1 MAKRIWIVNYYTG
14 TPETVA
20 NPRYIQF
27 ARRFMDAGY
36 DVVTFNSS
44 LSAKT
49 QEEQTASGQ
58 LFLERNYGDFKFVHV
73 NAPAYKGNGL
83 ARMKSIFS
91 FAWSIKKHC
100 KEFERPDVILH
111 NIHTPFDYPIV
122 WAAKQLN
129 AKYVSE
135 AWDAWP
141 DVFAHLGLV
150 SRSNPVF
157 KLFEC
162 VEKRLYRNADQIV
175 FTFSGGIQR
184 IKDKGWSTET
194 GGKVDM
200 NRVHYINNGVDLD
213 AFDKDREAWPREDAD
228 LHDPKTLKVVY
239 LGSINRANHV
249 HTLIEAAK
257 LLQDLDYYR
266 FFIYGDGA
274 DREELECKVKNE
286 GITNVVFKEKRIPL
300 CEVAWVVSQANV
312 NIMNYQKGFGYMG
325 VSSGKMFQYL
335 AAGKPIVCNVN
346 IAFDD
351 VITDNHLGIARDIE
365 TPEAFAQAIRDLA
378 EQPRASYDTMCERVR
393 RCAERFDFKKL
404 AAEEIEVLEAAL
416 NG

>member
-14 TPETVA
+14 TPETVG
-20 NPRYIQF
+20 NPRYLQF
-27 ARRFMDAGY
+27 ARRFKDAGY

-49 QEEQTASGQ
+49 QEEQTAKGQ
-58 LFLERNYGDFKFVHV
+58 LFLERNYGDYKFVHV
-73 NAPAYKGNGL
+73 NVPAYKGNGL
-83 ARMKSIFS
+83 ARMKSIFF
-91 FAWSIKKHC
+91 FAWSLKKHC
-100 KEFERPDVILH
+100 KEFDRPDVILH
-111 NIHTPFDYPIV
+111 NIHTPFDFPIV
-122 WAAKQLN
+122 WAAKELN
-129 AKYVSE
+129 AKYVAE

-141 DVFAHLGLV
+141 DVFAHLGLI
-150 SRSNPVF
+150 SRVNPAFKVF
-157 KLFEC
+157 EWIEKKL
-162 VEKRLYRNADQIV
+162 YQNADQIV
-175 FTFSGGIQR
+175 FTILGMKER
-184 IKDKGWSTET
+184 IRNKGWSTET
-194 GGKVDM
+194 GGKVDL
-200 NRVHYINNGVDLD
+200 NRVHYINNGVDLE
-213 AFDKDREAWPREDAD
+213 AFDKDKMTWLRKDAD

-239 LGSINRANHV
+239 LGSINKANNV
-249 HTLIEAAK
+249 HTLIDAAK
-257 LLQDLDYYR
+257 LLQDLGYYR
-266 FFIYGDGA
+266 FFIYGDGV

-346 IAFDD
+346 IAYDD
-351 VITDNHLGIARDIE
+351 VITDNHIGLARDIE

-378 EQPRASYDTMCERVR
+378 EQPRVSYDAMCERVR
-393 RCAERFDFKKL
+393 KVAEMFDYKKL
-404 AAEEIEVLEAAL
+404 AAEEIQVLEAAL